1 MKPPSDFMAWAT
13 MSSIRRCSYQMPLA
27 SNWARYS
34 LKMWG
39 WKNKLLITSAIQVCT
54 YGWERQSVHV
64 FAWIRKSLLLV
75 DLLKDVFEATI
86 VLLQDGVL
94 GAQVQRPAFG
104 QTHLE
109 WAVGEVPDGLIC
121 IVHPHG
127 NTTCAW
133 TDTCR
138 LCKPFICMFYCL
150 FSILICSIAWP
161 TTSITMFLLNWDKHW
176 ERKKSLLPSHYSTFY
191 NLFQCLALSDKTTGC
206 E

>member
-1 MKPPSDFMAWAT
+1 MKCSVSTNLVLQSQTVRLRHSSCRPKWSLPQTSWLGPPCHLSDGAHT
-13 MSSIRRCSYQMPLA
+13 RCLWPQTEHGIL
-27 SNWARYS
+27 WRCEGG
-34 LKMWG
+34 K
-39 WKNKLLITSAIQVCT
+39 QVVNYTCYT
-54 YGWERQSVHV
+54 CVCICGWERQSVHV
-64 FAWIRKSLLLV
+64 SAWTGKSLLLV

-109 WAVGEVPDGLIC
+109 WTVGKVPDGLIC

-138 LCKPFICMFYCL
+138 LCKLFYLCFIVCSVFYY
-150 FSILICSIAWP
+150 
-161 TTSITMFLLNWDKHW
+161 TSIVWQ
-176 ERKKSLLPSHYSTFY
+176 P
-191 NLFQCLALSDKTTGC
+191 A
-206 E
+206 